1 MSLTLATALT
11 EVRNV
16 LNEATAVFWSDTQI
30 QNWIKEGCRT
40 FSSKT
45 LMVEETG
52 TLTLAATTVKYT
64 SSDAAF
70 LANMLEPYSV
80 LYDDGSNVYKGLV
93 KVHPR
98 QIGNLATR
106 TAGPPKYY
114 AQHDRNLY
122 IMPLTSATIVA
133 AGGTLS
139 VLYSKITEDITDISD
154 EYQHLPVIYAI
165 AKAKQKDQKF
175 AEANNLFQQFYQ
187 EVNFERQDKHAR
199 EVDSLDKFRVPAR
212 GGGTEATRG

>member
-1 MSLTLATALT
+1 
-11 EVRNV
+11 V
-16 LNEATAVFWSDTQI
+16 LNESTAIFWSDTQI
-30 QNWIKEGCRT
+30 ENWIKEGVVT

-52 TLTLAATTVKYT
+52 SITLATGTLKYT
-64 SSDAAF
+64 SSEASF
-70 LANMLEPYSV
+70 LSAMLEPYSV
-80 LYDDGSNVYKGLV
+80 IYDDGSNGYKGLI

-106 TAGPPKYY
+106 TTGPPKYY

-122 IMPLTSATIVA
+122 VMPLTSAAVVT
-133 AGGTLS
+133 AGGVLS
-139 VLYSKITEDITDISD
+139 VLYSKITEDITAITD
-154 EYQHLPVIYAI
+154 EYQHLPIIYAI
-165 AKAKQKDQKF
+165 AKAKQKDMKF
-175 AEANNLFQQFYQ
+175 AEANALLQQFYQ

-212 GGGTEATRG
+212 GGGTEASRG